1 MCAKLQ
7 TSLTFT
13 LSLRSNNFCF
23 FCFFCFLKDNMIGCG
38 VNNRFKKKK
47 SDFTAIMFVMFGSND
62 SRRKV

>member
-23 FCFFCFLKDNMIGCG
+23 CFFFGFLKDNMIGCG

-47 SDFTAIMFVMFGSND
+47 VI
-62 SRRKV
+62 